1 MSFPYAGG
9 QSLLPDRIACM
20 RNRQEEGPVAML
32 IPAIA
37 VMINRVLMVNL
48 GIVHYLEA
56 DTGLNPDVRQ
66 SC

>member
-1 MSFPYAGG
+1 M
-9 QSLLPDRIACM
+9 
-20 RNRQEEGPVAML
+20 AML